1 MSLRSPLGRVLGAGS
16 AKDGTGHWW
25 SQRVTAVALLI
36 LGIWF
41 LASLTQ
47 VPGFARPDVI
57 AWIGQPWNAVMLLL
71 LLATLAWHSSLGVQV
86 VIEDYVHAPFAKFTL
101 LLANRFGHV
110 FVAVA
115 AVLAVV
121 RISLGD
127 VS

>member
-1 MSLRSPLGRVLGAGS
+1 MSLRSPLGSVLGAGS
-16 AKDGTGHWW
+16 AKNGTGHWW

-41 LASLTQ
+41 LVSLTQ
-47 VPGFARPDVI
+47 VAGFGRPDVI
-57 AWIGQPWNAVMLLL
+57 AWIGQPWNAVMLVLL
-71 LLATLAWHSSLGVQV
+71 VSTLAWQSSLGVQV
-86 VIEDYVHAPFAKFTL
+86 VIEDYVHAPCAKVTM

-115 AVLAVV
+115 AALAVV